1 MFTERTNKKQMHRTA
16 AWAVGSGGMGRDVSD
31 GARGKRRFEGE
42 DVYDGIPTRY
52 SGGGG
57 REGGMSTSA
66 SGRTSADAEV
76 DEVDGNDGDDDDDDW
91 DGSRT
96 DE

>member
-1 MFTERTNKKQMHRTA
+1 
-16 AWAVGSGGMGRDVSD
+16 
-31 GARGKRRFEGE
+31 
-42 DVYDGIPTRY
+42 
-52 SGGGG
+52 
-57 REGGMSTSA
+57 MSTSA

-76 DEVDGNDGDDDDDDW
+76 DEVDGNGGDDDDDDW